1 MTKILLFLTIL
12 IGLSTK
18 NFGQNQVI
26 NLYKGATP
34 GSENWNWPEAE
45 NTKNDWGLRVIYNVA
60 KPTLT
65 VFKPEEGKANGT
77 SIIIAPG
84 GAFRALSID
93 NEGYEVAKWLVK
105 KRVTCFVLKYRLIKS
120 NTTDPVAEM
129 NAIWGTEKF
138 NQQNMEL
145 IPLAIQ
151 DGRNAIAY
159 VREHADEMKLD
170 PNRIGIMGFSAGGT
184 VTAGT
189 AYGYTE
195 ANKPNFIAPVYA
207 YFPKA
212 LQGKLD
218 AKAPPAFILAATDDN
233 LDLASHSVDLYS
245 QWLANK
251 QPAEMHLY
259 AKGGHG
265 FGMAS
270 LKLPTDQ
277 WTERFTDWLQLN
289 NWLSKSNY
297 NPALKPFE
305 KKSFAFAPDKNLPY
319 RILYPENYDRNK
331 KYPLI
336 MVLHGAGERGNDNE
350 KQLTHGA
357 KMFLSPENRTQYP
370 AIVVFPQCPSNSF
383 WATSSIDR
391 TKSPVQFRF
400 NYDSIP
406 SWPQAAANAL
416 AKQIANEESVDQ
428 SRIYITGLSMGGMGT
443 FESVYRNP
451 NFYAAAAP
459 ICGGGNDSLYNSSI
473 KNTSFRVFHGDADV
487 VVNVDLS
494 RKMVGRLK
502 ELKVP
507 VEYIEYKGVNHNSW
521 DNAFAE
527 PSFMSWLFQ
536 HSMKPNKKKNK

>member
-1 MTKILLFLTIL
+1 MTKFLLFLTIV
-12 IGLSTK
+12 IGL
-18 NFGQNQVI
+18 NCPIFGQNQVI
-26 NLYKGATP
+26 PLYNGAIK
-34 GSENWNWPEAE
+34 GSEKWNWEEAE
-45 NTKNDWGLRVIYNVA
+45 NSKNDWGLKIVYNVS

-65 VFKPEEGKANGT
+65 VYKPEEGKANGT

-84 GAFRALSID
+84 GAFRALSIE
-93 NEGYEVAKWLVK
+93 NEGYDVAKWLVK
-105 KRVTCFVLKYRLIKS
+105 KGVTCFVLKYRLIKS
-120 NTTDPVAEM
+120 NTTDPVKEM
-129 NAIWGTEKF
+129 NEIWGSPKF
-138 NQQNMEL
+138 DQQNMEL

-159 VREHADEMKLD
+159 VREHANEFKLD

-207 YFPKA
+207 FFPKV
-212 LQGKLD
+212 LQGKISET
-218 AKAPPAFILAATDDN
+218 APPAFILAATDDH
-233 LDLASHSVDLYS
+233 LELASHSVDLYS

-251 QPAEMHLY
+251 QPAELHLY

-265 FGMAS
+265 FGMS
-270 LKLPTDQ
+270 PQKSPIDSWTD
-277 WTERFTDWLQLN
+277 RFTDWLQMN

-297 NPALKPFE
+297 DPALAPYA
-305 KKSFAFAPDKNLPY
+305 KKTFAFAPDKKLPY

-336 MVLHGAGERGNDNE
+336 LVLHGAGERGNDNQ
-350 KQLTHGA
+350 KQLIHGS
-357 KMFLSPENRTQYP
+357 KLFLTPENRTQYP

-391 TKSPVQFRF
+391 TKTPTQFRF
-400 NYDSIP
+400 NYDSLP
-406 SWPQAAANAL
+406 SWPQEAATAL
-416 AKQIANEESVDQ
+416 VKKLAVEESVDK

-443 FESVYRNP
+443 FEAVYRNP
-451 NFYAAAAP
+451 DLFAAAAP
-459 ICGGGNDSLYNSSI
+459 ICGGGNDSLYNNSV
-473 KNTSFRVFHGDADV
+473 KKTSFRVFHGNADA

-494 RKMVGRLK
+494 RKMVARLK

-507 VEYIEYKGVNHNSW
+507 VEYIEYPGVNHNSW

-527 PSFMSWLFQ
+527 PTFMSWLFQ
-536 HSMKPNKKKNK
+536 QSMKPNKKKNK

>member
-1 MTKILLFLTIL
+1 MTRFLLFLTIL
-12 IGLSTK
+12 IGLDSTI
-18 NFGQNQVI
+18 FGQNQVI
-26 NLYKGATP
+26 PLYKSSIK
-34 GSENWNWPEAE
+34 GSENWNWEEAE
-45 NTKNDWGLRVIYNVA
+45 NTKNDWGLRIVYNVA
-60 KPTLT
+60 KPSLT
-65 VFKPEEGKANGT
+65 VFKPEVGKENGT

-93 NEGYEVAKWLVK
+93 NEGYDVAKWLAK
-105 KRVTCFVLKYRLIKS
+105 KGITCFVLKYRLIKS
-120 NTTDPVAEM
+120 NTTDPVTEM

-145 IPLAIQ
+145 IPLAIE

-159 VREHADEMKLD
+159 VREHADEFKLD

-207 YFPKA
+207 FYPKA
-212 LQGKLD
+212 MQGKLN
-218 AKAPPAFILAATDDN
+218 AKAPPAFILAASDDN
-233 LDLASHSVDLYS
+233 LDLTSHSVDLYS

-251 QPAEMHLY
+251 QQAELHLY

-265 FGMAS
+265 FGMSAQ
-270 LKLPTDQ
+270 KPTNT
-277 WTERFTDWLQLN
+277 WIERFTDWLEMN
-289 NWLSKSNY
+289 NWMFKSNY
-297 NPALKPFE
+297 NPAYKAYE
-305 KKSFAFAPDKNLPY
+305 KKSFAYTTDKNLPY

-336 MVLHGAGERGNDNE
+336 LVLHGAGERGNDNE
-350 KQLTHGA
+350 KQLMHGA
-357 KMFLSPENRTQYP
+357 KMFLTPENRTQYP
-370 AIVVFPQCPSNSF
+370 AIVVFPQCPSNSY

-391 TKSPVQFRF
+391 SKSPVQFRF

-406 SWPQAAANAL
+406 NWPQAAANAL
-416 AKQIANEESVDQ
+416 AKQLANEESVDQ

-459 ICGGGNDSLYNSSI
+459 ICGGGNDSLYNNSI
-473 KNTSFRVFHGDADV
+473 KNTAFRVFHGDADAV
-487 VVNVDLS
+487 VSVNLS
-494 RKMVGRLK
+494 RKMVARLN

-507 VEYIEYKGVNHNSW
+507 VEYIEYRGVNHNSW

-527 PSFMSWLFQ
+527 PTFMSWLFQ
-536 HSMKPNKKKNK
+536 HSMKTNKKKNK